1 MAGSSLTEL
10 PFSSGDAQLMPIIIS
25 IRFNTKYRLGR
36 IGPKWTHC
44 LAFATNNGFLYIA
57 PRSLGWPLR
66 SQLILTYLGE
76 SILLYFVHFILVD
89 HVLSS
94 YFTFDSLPWKK
105 STDFILIESYFLC
118 FHQLAGCFSS
128 SWDQQYDSA
137 HVQERPRR
145 ARWNNKVW
153 NKVCAMPHTT
163 IETEKWEWI
172 NQLAELPTNHPI
184 CPPPLPA
191 NRATKL

>member
-10 PFSSGDAQLMPIIIS
+10 PSSSGDAQLMPIIII
-25 IRFNTKYRLGR
+25 IRFNKMQVRPYWS
-36 IGPKWTHC
+36 KWTHC

-105 STDFILIESYFLC
+105 STDFILIKSCFMISWSTQGVKMTISLRLKLMVSSNCLKSLHFCQLESY
-118 FHQLAGCFSS
+118 
-128 SWDQQYDSA
+128 W
-137 HVQERPRR
+137 
-145 ARWNNKVW
+145 
-153 NKVCAMPHTT
+153 
-163 IETEKWEWI
+163 
-172 NQLAELPTNHPI
+172 
-184 CPPPLPA
+184 
-191 NRATKL
+191 

>member
-44 LAFATNNGFLYIA
+44 LSFATNNGFLYIA

-76 SILLYFVHFILVD
+76 SILLYFVHFLLVD

-105 STDFILIESYFLC
+105 STDFILIKSCFMISWSTQGVKMTISLRLKLMVSSNCLKSLHFCQLESY
-118 FHQLAGCFSS
+118 
-128 SWDQQYDSA
+128 W
-137 HVQERPRR
+137 
-145 ARWNNKVW
+145 
-153 NKVCAMPHTT
+153 
-163 IETEKWEWI
+163 
-172 NQLAELPTNHPI
+172 
-184 CPPPLPA
+184 
-191 NRATKL
+191 

>member
-1 MAGSSLTEL
+1 MELSFSLLSSFKILHVSSRNSQGQFKELYQKIMWTNNLWIKELFHLQPFWTSQKSIFPHFPWLLTVRNNSCSCTQHGRLL
-10 PFSSGDAQLMPIIIS
+10 PYRVTILFRGWMLNWCPSSSSSGS
-25 IRFNTKYRLGR
+25 TKCRLGR

-76 SILLYFVHFILVD
+76 LNLLYFVHFLLVD

-105 STDFILIESYFLC
+105 STDFILIKSHL
-118 FHQLAGCFSS
+118 
-128 SWDQQYDSA
+128 
-137 HVQERPRR
+137 
-145 ARWNNKVW
+145 
-153 NKVCAMPHTT
+153 
-163 IETEKWEWI
+163 
-172 NQLAELPTNHPI
+172 
-184 CPPPLPA
+184 
-191 NRATKL
+191 